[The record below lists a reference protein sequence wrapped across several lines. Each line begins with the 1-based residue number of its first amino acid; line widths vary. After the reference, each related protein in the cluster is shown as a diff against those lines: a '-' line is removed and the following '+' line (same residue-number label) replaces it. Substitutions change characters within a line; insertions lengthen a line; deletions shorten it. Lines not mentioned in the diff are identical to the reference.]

1 MTEASTRTGSGSV
14 WSVVL
19 ARFEQHAPASVM
31 ARTALEHALPADWID
46 TVFEAERQRQY
57 SRELLFST
65 VVELMTLVSLGLR
78 PSLHAAARQMGD
90 LPVSLASLYDK
101 VNHTEP
107 GILRALVQGSAQRLA
122 PVMAAVGTCP
132 ALPGYQ
138 LRVLD
143 GNHLPGSEKRLAVL
157 RGHRGAAL
165 PGQSIVVYDPDS
177 GLVSDLI
184 AGEDA
189 HQSERTLAIPVLQAA
204 GPGQAW
210 IADRHF
216 CTRTLL
222 VGWDEAGASFIVREH
237 TRHPRLAQRGERRC
251 CGCTD
256 TGTVHEQ
263 AITLEGFAKLWRC
276 IELRL
281 DAPTEDGETTIR
293 LWTNLPAWVS
303 AAQVAALYRRRWTI
317 EGMFQR
323 LESVLHSEVASLGH
337 PRAALLGFAVSLLA
351 YNVLA
356 LIGRC
361 VEQAHQ
367 HPTAPPPDVS
377 LFHLAVSV
385 TSGYQGMLIVLPPE
399 HWTVW
404 RHAEPAAVAKRLLQ
418 LARQIDPKRVATS
431 KRKPKCRQPKGYVD
445 GKTARAHVATARVLA
460 QATP

>member
-1 MTEASTRTGSGSV
+1 
-14 WSVVL
+14 
-19 ARFEQHAPASVM
+19 M

-46 TVFEAERQRQY
+46 AVFEAERQRQY

-107 GILRALVQGSAQRLA
+107 GILQALVQGSARRLA
-122 PVMAAVGTCP
+122 PVMAGVGACP
-132 ALPGYQ
+132 ALPGYE

-177 GLVSDLI
+177 GLVTDLI

-189 HQSERTLAIPVLQAA
+189 HQSERTLAIPVLQGA

-237 TRHPRLAQRGERRC
+237 ANHPRLARRGDWRC
-251 CGCTD
+251 CGRTD

-263 AITLEGFAKLWRC
+263 AIALEGLARSWRC

-281 DAPTEDGETTIR
+281 DVPTEDGETTIR

-303 AAQVAALYRRRWTI
+303 AAQVATLYRRRWTI

-323 LESVLHSEVASLGH
+323 LESVLHSEVGSLGH
-337 PRAALLGFAVSLLA
+337 PRAALLSFAVSLLA

-356 LIGRC
+356 LISRY
-361 VEQAHQ
+361 VQQAHQ
-367 HPTAPPPDVS
+367 HPPEPPLEVS
-377 LFHLAVSV
+377 MFHLALTIRSRYEGLLVAV
-385 TSGYQGMLIVLPPE
+385 PPE
-399 HWTVW
+399 HWTSW
-404 RHAEPAAVAKRLLQ
+404 RRADPHAVAERLLQ
-418 LARQIDPKRVATS
+418 LARHIDPKRVATS
-431 KRKPKCRQPKGYVD
+431 KRKPKRTQPKGYVD
-445 GKTARAHVATARVLA
+445 GKTARAHIATARLLA
-460 QATP
+460 QARP

>member
-1 MTEASTRTGSGSV
+1 MTEASTRTGSE

-31 ARTALEHALPADWID
+31 ARTVLEHAFPADWID
-46 TVFEAERQRQY
+46 AVFEAERQHQY

-78 PSLHAAARQMGD
+78 PSLHAAARQRGD

-107 GILRALVQGSAQRLA
+107 GILQALVQGSAQRLA
-122 PVMAAVGTCP
+122 PVIAQIGASP

-177 GLVSDLI
+177 GLVTDLI

-189 HQSERTLAIPVLQAA
+189 HQSERTLALPVLQSA
-204 GPGQAW
+204 GPGQVW

-216 CTRTLL
+216 CTRTRLL
-222 VGWDEAGASFIVREH
+222 GWEQAAASFIVREH
-237 TRHPRLAQRGERRC
+237 TKHPRLTHRGDWRD
-251 CGCTD
+251 CGRTD

-263 AITLEGFAKLWRC
+263 AITLEGCASAWRC
-276 IELRL
+276 IELKL
-281 DAPTEDGETTIR
+281 DAPTEDGKTTIR

-323 LESVLHSEVASLGH
+323 LEGVLHSEVAGLGH

-367 HPTAPPPDVS
+367 QPEEPAPEVS
-377 LFHLAVSV
+377 MFHLALSV
-385 TSGYQGMLIVLPPE
+385 TSSYHGMLVAISAEP
-399 HWTVW
+399 WTAW
-404 RHAEPAAVAKRLLQ
+404 RDAKPAAVADRLLT
-418 LARQIDPKRVATS
+418 LAGQIDPKQVAVS

-445 GKTARAHVATARVLA
+445 GNTARAHVATARVLA
-460 QATP
+460 QARP

>member
-1 MTEASTRTGSGSV
+1 M

-31 ARTALEHALPADWID
+31 ARTALEYAFPADWID
-46 TVFEAERQRQY
+46 AVFEAERQRQY

-78 PSLHAAARQMGD
+78 PSLHAAARQTGD

-101 VNHTEP
+101 VNHTEA
-107 GILRALVQGSAQRLA
+107 GILQALVRGSAQRLA
-122 PVMAAVGTCP
+122 PVMAGIGARP
-132 ALPGYQ
+132 ALPGYA

-143 GNHLPGSEKRLAVL
+143 GNHLPGSEKRLAGL

-189 HQSERTLAIPVLQAA
+189 YQSERVLALPVLQSAR
-204 GPGQAW
+204 PGQAW
-210 IADRHF
+210 IGDRHF

-222 VGWDEAGASFIVREH
+222 VGWDEAQASFIVREH
-237 TRHPRLAQRGERRC
+237 AKHPRLTSRGEWHC
-251 CGCTD
+251 CGRCE
-256 TGTVHEQ
+256 TGRLAEQ
-263 AITLEGFAKLWRC
+263 EILLEGFATSWRC
-276 IELRL
+276 VELGL
-281 DAPTEDGETTIR
+281 DTPTEDGETTIR
-293 LWTNLPAWVS
+293 LWTNLPADIS
-303 AAQVAALYRRRWTI
+303 AAKVAELYRRRWRI
-317 EGMFQR
+317 EAMFQR
-323 LESVLHSEVASLGH
+323 LESVLHSEIASFGH

-361 VEQAHQ
+361 IEQAHQ
-367 HPTAPPPDVS
+367 HPTEPPPQVS

-385 TSGYQGMLIVLPPE
+385 TSSYQGMLIVLPPE

-404 RHAEPAAVAKRLLQ
+404 RHAEPAAVAERLLQ

-431 KRKPKCRQPKGYVD
+431 KRKPKATQPKGYVD
-445 GKTARAHVATARVLA
+445 GKTARAHIATARVLA
-460 QATP
+460 QTSTRP